1 MKPYGIGAAIP
12 RKEDERF
19 LRGKGQYVGDFD
31 MAGTMEVAF
40 VRSPVAHGVL
50 SGVAVPEQFRSRVFT
65 AADLTGVKPIVSA
78 PPMPAFKRSAE
89 PILAEGKVRYAG
101 ELIAACLG
109 ATRAEAEDIA
119 STVALDIG
127 ELHALTDMLAA
138 ARPDAPR
145 LHEGWADNIVIE
157 YADTRGF
164 EREPDAPIRV
174 TRDMRTARHC
184 MYPIE
189 GRGVLAYRDERQG
202 FLTLVTS
209 SQFPH
214 CVQTG
219 LAECLGLEDH
229 AIRVIAPDVG
239 GGFGYKGV
247 LTREEVVLAWLAQ
260 QLDHPVRWIED
271 SREHLTANANCRE
284 HHYSITA
291 WATRD
296 GRLQA
301 IDCVA
306 HVDSGAYSAFPTG
319 QSLEAA
325 QIANLLP
332 GPYDF
337 PSYRVRSRAVATSKC
352 AILPYRGVA
361 RTGVCLAIE
370 VVMDEIAR
378 QAGLDTH
385 EVRLRNL
392 APAERMPFRN
402 VVGKVFDSGDHP
414 ECVRRAVEAIGW
426 HSVRTRQETP
436 EPDGRRIG
444 VGLSF
449 FVEQGAHGTT
459 VLAGWGRPIVP
470 GFEQA
475 KMRLTADGGI
485 EIHVGTH
492 SHGQGHE
499 TTYAQIAHEILGIDL
514 ARIKVMQGDTLTA
527 PYSTGTWGSRSIV
540 MGGGA
545 VARAAKLIGERAVR
559 IGAHLL
565 QADPAS
571 ARVEGGRVTAGAGS
585 ISLKEVARAWYLKPQ
600 TLPPDVDAAG
610 FEVTAGYRA
619 GSDAGTFSYA
629 AHAAVVAV
637 DTETGRVEILDY
649 VVVEDGGTLINPMIV
664 DGQVRGGVAQGIGT
678 ALYEEMPFDARG
690 MPLASNLGE
699 YLLPGA
705 TTVPRVRVE
714 HMETPSPHT
723 EHGAKGIG
731 EGGAVGPP
739 AAIVSAVNDALR
751 PLGVELH
758 DLPLTPQRVVAAIRA
773 ATSTTPASAAGR
785 STS

>member
-1 MKPYGIGAAIP
+1 MTSQGIGASIP
-12 RKEDERF
+12 RKEDARF
-19 LRGKGQYVGDFD
+19 LRGKGQYMADFH
-31 MAGTMEVAF
+31 MPGTMEIAF

-50 SGVAVPEQFRSRVFT
+50 RGINIPAHRRANVFV
-65 AADLTGVKPIVSA
+65 AADLADAKPILSA
-78 PPMPAFKRSAE
+78 PPLPNFKRSFE
-89 PILAEGKVRYAG
+89 PILATGKVRFAG
-101 ELIAACLG
+101 EIVAACLG

-119 STVALDIG
+119 AEITLDID
-127 ELHALTDMLAA
+127 ELPALTDMLAA
-138 ARPDAPR
+138 AKPDAPR
-145 LHEGWADNIVIE
+145 LHDEWADNIYIE
-157 YADTRGF
+157 YTDSRGF
-164 EREPDAPIRV
+164 DSEPDAPIRV
-174 TRDMRTARHC
+174 TRDIRTARHC

-189 GRGVLAYRDERQG
+189 GRGALAYRDNRLG
-202 FLTLVTS
+202 YLTLVTS

-219 LAECLGLEDH
+219 LAECLGLDDGD
-229 AIRVIAPDVG
+229 IRVIAPDVG

-247 LTREEVVLAWLAQ
+247 LTREEVVVAWLARR
-260 QLDHPVRWIED
+260 LDHPVRWIED

-301 IDCVA
+301 IDCIA
-306 HVDSGAYSAFPTG
+306 HVDAGAYSVFPTAA
-319 QSLEAA
+319 SLEAA

-337 PSYRVRSRAVATSKC
+337 PAYRVRSRAVATSKC
-352 AILPYRGVA
+352 GILPYRGVA
-361 RTGVCLAIE
+361 RTGVCLAVE
-370 VVMDEIAR
+370 VLMDEIAR
-378 QAGLDTH
+378 QTGIDTH

-392 APAERMPFRN
+392 APAEKMPFRN

-426 HSVRTRQETP
+426 QKVRERQAQA

-444 VGLSF
+444 LGLSF

-470 GFEQA
+470 GYEQA
-475 KMRLTADGGI
+475 KMRMTVDGGI
-485 EIHVGTH
+485 EVHVGTH

-499 TTYAQIAHEILGIDL
+499 TTYAQIIDEVLGLGID
-514 ARIKVMQGDTLTA
+514 RIKVMQGDTLTA

-545 VARAAKLIGERAVR
+545 VARAVKAIAIRATR

-565 QADPAS
+565 KADPS
-571 ARVEGGRVTAGAGS
+571 AARIENGHVVAGAGS
-585 ISLKEVARAWYLKPQ
+585 ISLKEVARAWYLQPQ
-600 TLPPDVDAAG
+600 TLPPDVDTSG
-610 FEVTAGYRA
+610 LEVTAGYRA
-619 GSDAGTFSYA
+619 ASDAGTFSYA

-637 DTETGRVEILDY
+637 DVETGRIEILDY
-649 VVVEDGGTLINPMIV
+649 VVVEDGGTMVNPMIV
-664 DGQVRGGVAQGIGT
+664 DGQIRGGVAQGIGT
-678 ALYEEMPFDARG
+678 ALYEETPFDSRG
-690 MPLASNLGE
+690 QPLAGTLGE
-699 YLLPGA
+699 YLLPGS
-705 TTVPRVRVE
+705 TSVPRMRIE

-751 PLGVELH
+751 ALGAELH
-758 DLPLTPQRVVAAIRA
+758 DLPVTPQRVIAAINA
-773 ATSTTPASAAGR
+773 ARIS
-785 STS
+785 

>member
-1 MKPYGIGAAIP
+1 MA
-12 RKEDERF
+12 
-19 LRGKGQYVGDFD
+19 DFH
-31 MAGTMEVAF
+31 MPGTMEIAF
-40 VRSPVAHGVL
+40 VRSPVAHGIL
-50 SGVAVPEQFRSRVFT
+50 RGVNIPEHRRGQVYI
-65 AADLTGVKPIVSA
+65 AADLADVKPIVSA
-78 PPMPAFKRSAE
+78 PPLPNFKRSSE
-89 PILAEGKVRYAG
+89 PILATGKVRFVG
-101 ELIAACLG
+101 EIVAACLG
-109 ATRAEAEDIA
+109 STRAEAEDIA
-119 STVALDIG
+119 AEISLDID
-127 ELHALTDMLAA
+127 ELPALIDMLAA
-138 ARPDAPR
+138 SKPDAPR
-145 LHEGWADNIVIE
+145 LHDEWADNIYIE
-157 YADTRGF
+157 YTDSRGF
-164 EREPDAPIRV
+164 DTEPDAPIRV
-174 TRDMRTARHC
+174 TRDIRTARHC

-189 GRGVLAYRDERQG
+189 GRGALAFRDNRLG
-202 FLTLVTS
+202 YLTLVTS

-219 LAECLGLEDH
+219 LAECLGLDDGE
-229 AIRVIAPDVG
+229 IRVIAPDVG

-247 LTREEVVLAWLAQ
+247 LTREEVVLAWLARR
-260 QLDHPVRWIED
+260 LDHPVRWIED

-306 HVDSGAYSAFPTG
+306 HVDAGAYSVFPTAA
-319 QSLEAA
+319 SLEAA

-337 PSYRVRSRAVATSKC
+337 PAYRVRSRAVATSKC
-352 AILPYRGVA
+352 GILPYRGVA
-361 RTGVCLAIE
+361 RTGVCLAVE
-370 VVMDEIAR
+370 VLMDEIAR
-378 QAGLDTH
+378 QAGIDTH

-392 APAERMPFRN
+392 APADKMPFRN

-426 HSVRTRQETP
+426 EKVRRRQEKP

-444 VGLSF
+444 LGLSF

-470 GFEQA
+470 GYEQA
-475 KMRLTADGGI
+475 KMRMTVDGGL
-485 EIHVGTH
+485 EVHVGTH

-499 TTYAQIAHEILGIDL
+499 TTYAQIIDEVLGVGIG
-514 ARIKVMQGDTLTA
+514 RIKVMQGDTLSA

-545 VARAAKLIGERAVR
+545 VARAAHAIAKRAIR

-565 QADPAS
+565 QADPDA
-571 ARVEGGRVTAGAGS
+571 ARIENGRVVAGGGS
-585 ISLKEVARAWYLKPQ
+585 ISLKDVARAWYLQPQ
-600 TLPPDVDAAG
+600 TLPPDIDRSG
-610 FEVTAGYRA
+610 LEVTAGYRA
-619 GSDAGTFSYA
+619 ASDAGTFSYA

-637 DTETGRVEILDY
+637 DVETGRIEILDY
-649 VVVEDGGTLINPMIV
+649 VVVEDGGTMINPMIV
-664 DGQVRGGVAQGIGT
+664 DGQIRGGVAQGIGT
-678 ALYEEMPFDARG
+678 ALYEETPFDSRG
-690 MPLASNLGE
+690 QPLAGTLGE
-699 YLLPGA
+699 YLLPGS
-705 TTVPRVRVE
+705 TSVPRMRIE

-751 PLGVELH
+751 PFGAELH
-758 DLPLTPQRVVAAIRA
+758 DLPVTPQRVIAAINA
-773 ATSTTPASAAGR
+773 ARKSAKRTGF
-785 STS
+785 T